1 MTDEEIVRKANHIAR
16 EIYRL
21 RGYLVPEGY
30 RFDKATHPHEQEA
43 WSAADV
49 AFVELL
55 DTDINDAVANL
66 DDDPSP
72 QEPTHA

>member
-1 MTDEEIVRKANHIAR
+1 MTDAEIVQKANHIAR

-30 RFDKATHPHEQEA
+30 RFDKATHPQEREA
-43 WSAADV
+43 WHAADI

-55 DTDINDAVANL
+55 DTDINDAASNL
-66 DDDPSP
+66 DD
-72 QEPTHA
+72 E